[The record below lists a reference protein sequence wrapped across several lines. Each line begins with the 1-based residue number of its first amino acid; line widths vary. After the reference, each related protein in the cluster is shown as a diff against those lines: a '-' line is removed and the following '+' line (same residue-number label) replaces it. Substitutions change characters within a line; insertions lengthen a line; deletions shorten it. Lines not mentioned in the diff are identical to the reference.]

1 MASTSRL
8 LWPVWSLALSFLFT
22 GCGTGNGVAA
32 KTPDSVSQPDFSVT
46 MPASVTVTP
55 NSTQTISIS
64 IAGANGFSGAVN
76 VSLSGLPTAVTAAP
90 ATFTLSP
97 DTAPQDER
105 GRTAT
110 SGGSSG
116 SSQTVVITAG
126 NNAAPDA
133 VPLTVTATSG
143 SITHSAITST
153 NQPDYALAGPAP
165 MVALAAGASAQIKVS
180 ADAFNGFSGQVAG
193 SLAGL
198 PAGVTATPS
207 SLNLVPGAP
216 QTITLTAAPNVAT
229 GSTTLTLQG
238 TSGTLSH
245 NIEFP
250 LTLSPPIMPA
260 ADFSLSLSPAGLT
273 LTPGGSAGQV
283 ALSASALNG
292 FTGSISV
299 TLSGLPNGVAAQ
311 PSSFVLNPA
320 SSQNISFSAAS
331 TDRAQTAT
339 ATLTATSAGL
349 THTATLPLTVTQP
362 TPGFNLQVTPASLT
376 LTQGGPSQALNITA
390 TATNGFSGQ
399 VTLAFSGSA
408 NITVSPNS
416 VALAP
421 GIAQTVNVSAAA
433 NATAGANTVIVTG
446 SSGSI
451 TQTSSVPVTV
461 NSSAPDFTL
470 SVYPSVFN
478 LTPGANAPMEPIE
491 ILATPLNNFSDPIAV
506 TFSGLSPAVQW
517 SGGPLPLA
525 PGIPQGTELAQST
538 AVAGSQIVTVTAT
551 SPTVTHSVQ
560 FTMNT
565 SDTVVPDFAIL
576 ATPTALL
583 LAPGKTSIST
593 GPVGFNGFGGQ
604 VSIELSGLPAG
615 ASANF
620 SSGEETADT
629 PLIVTITV
637 PQGTAPSSGVLA
649 LKGTAGTLT
658 HETDIPYSVVANP
671 EIEQYAGPA
680 TLTLNQGSTENILLA
695 AETTLAGNITSTANP
710 LPAGVTSPFFGA
722 NGFSLS
728 GDGLALY
735 LPLTAATD
743 APVGQTTLTFTSTD
757 GTNTATSQ
765 VLLNVVSQPNFLLSA
780 PPSLTVPAGGTG
792 TFSLEATAINGFSGT
807 VVATLSGVNGLSA
820 SPASV
825 TLTPGVAQQI
835 TVTAT
840 ATATN
845 GAISVAATSGTLSQ
859 SLQVPI
865 TVGPVGPSFT
875 VTGPSGVLQL
885 GTYVDSTFQ
894 ISTPTNIPLAANA
907 QITGFPSG
915 LLLAEAQDEFGD
927 YNYGAATTL
936 NYLTATPSIGLVP
949 GAASYFSIAYDG
961 AAAGTYPLTLTATWD
976 SITQTIPLT
985 LVVTPPDFTVSLTP
999 QSLTIGPG
1007 GTQGFTAAVQV
1018 NLSGSVS
1025 LTLENLPDGVTST
1038 GQVVLTQ
1045 SGNASFGVA
1054 VSPQAAPGTTMITL
1068 SGESTLTRGSYTILS
1083 YGSPGAP
1090 AHTIQIP
1097 LTVTAP
1103 SPPNLRC
1110 QNP

>member
-1 MASTSRL
+1 MASSSRL
-8 LWPVWSLALSFLFT
+8 LWSVWSIALPFLFT
-22 GCGTGNGVAA
+22 GCGGGNGVAA

-64 IAGANGFSGAVN
+64 IAGVNGFSGAVN
-76 VSLSGLPTAVTAAP
+76 VSLSGLPTTVTAAP
-90 ATFTLSP
+90 TTFTLSP
-97 DTAPQDER
+97 DTPQQEVG
-105 GRTAT
+105 GRTAV

-116 SSQTVVITAG
+116 FSQTVVITAG
-126 NNAAPDA
+126 NDAAPGT
-133 VPLTVTATSG
+133 VPLSLTATSG
-143 SITHSAITST
+143 SITHTAITST
-153 NQPDYALAGPAP
+153 NQSDFALAGPAP
-165 MVALAAGASAQIKVS
+165 TVALTAGATAQIKVS

-198 PAGVTATPS
+198 PAGVTASLS
-207 SLNLVPGAP
+207 SLTLTPGVP

-229 GSTTLTLQG
+229 GSATLTLKG

-245 NIEFP
+245 NLEFP
-250 LTLSPPIMPA
+250 LALSPQVA
-260 ADFSLSLSPAGLT
+260 APDFSLSLNPTTLT
-273 LTPGGSAGQV
+273 LIPGGSAGQA
-283 ALSASALNG
+283 ALSTSALNG
-292 FTGSISV
+292 FTGSLSV
-299 TLSGLPNGVAAQ
+299 ALSGLPNGVAAQ
-311 PSSFVLNPA
+311 PSSFVLNA
-320 SSQNISFSAAS
+320 GSSQNVSFSAAS
-331 TDRAQTAT
+331 TNQAQTAT
-339 ATLTATSAGL
+339 VTLTATSAGL
-349 THTATLPLTVTQP
+349 THTATLPLTITQP

-399 VTLAFSGSA
+399 VSLAFSGSP

-416 VALAP
+416 VSLTP
-421 GIAQTVNVSAAA
+421 GTAQTVNVSAAA

-478 LTPGANAPMEPIE
+478 LTPGADAPMEPIE
-491 ILATPLNNFSDPIAV
+491 ILATPLNHFSDPIAV
-506 TFSGLSPAVQW
+506 TFSGLPAAVQW

-525 PGIPQGTELAQST
+525 PGMPQGTELAQSS
-538 AVAGSQIVTVTAT
+538 AIAGSTIVTLTAT
-551 SPTVTHSVQ
+551 SPTVTHSAQ
-560 FTMNT
+560 FTVNT
-565 SDTVVPDFAIL
+565 SDSVVPDFAIL
-576 ATPTALL
+576 VTPTALL
-583 LAPGKTSIST
+583 LAPGQTSIST
-593 GPVGFNGFGGQ
+593 GPVGFNGFSGQ
-604 VSIELSGLPAG
+604 VSTELSGLPAG
-615 ASANF
+615 TSANF
-620 SSGEETADT
+620 SSGEETADA

-649 LKGTAGTLT
+649 MKGTAGALT

-695 AETTLAGNITSTANP
+695 AETTSAGNITTTANP
-710 LPAGVTSPFFGA
+710 LPAGVTSPFYGTT
-722 NGFSLS
+722 GFSLS

-765 VLLNVVSQPNFLLSA
+765 VLLNVVSQPNFILSA
-780 PPSLTVPAGGTG
+780 PSNLTVPAGGTG

-807 VVATLSGVNGLSA
+807 VVANLSGVNGLSA

-840 ATATN
+840 AAATN
-845 GAISVAATSGTLSQ
+845 GAISVAASSGTLSQ

-875 VTGPSGVLQL
+875 VTEPSGVLQM

-894 ISTPTNIPLAANA
+894 ISTSSGIPLAANA
-907 QITGFPSG
+907 QITGFPPG
-915 LLLAEAQDEFGD
+915 LFLAEAQDEFGD
-927 YNYGAATTL
+927 YNYAAATTL
-936 NYLTATPSIGLVP
+936 NYLTATPSIGTVP
-949 GAASYFSIAYDG
+949 GMASYFSIAYDG

-999 QSLTIGPG
+999 QSLTIAPG

-1025 LTLENLPDGVTST
+1025 LTVENLPDGVTGG
-1038 GQVVLTQ
+1038 GQAVLTQ
-1045 SGNASFGVA
+1045 SGNASFELA

-1068 SGESTLTRGSYTILS
+1068 SGESTLTRGSYTILA
-1083 YGSPGAP
+1083 GPGAP

-1103 SPPNLRC
+1103 SP
-1110 QNP
+1110 